1 MKTKIVL
8 KVIYAI
14 ITITIFINFTSCA
27 SDDTN
32 NSEEQNPQS
41 DTSFI
46 SYDVIG
52 NAINGIDFRIPA
64 NNETNLSNVII
75 AGAINP
81 VGFQGILNLTF
92 SSGFGLNDN
101 FKQVTIQA
109 PASVGSHPVGEIQTT
124 NTGIITDLP
133 DYYTIFAFDDA
144 FYDSDNDMDNDV
156 LTDLLSQSI
165 TVQILELETVEIEG
179 LTVLKYVKGT
189 LIGGAIYK
197 AFTSP
202 TTDPQELH
210 HTVNATFEYH
220 LPTE

>member
-8 KVIYAI
+8 KVIYAL
-14 ITITIFINFTSCA
+14 ITITFFINFTSCG

-41 DTSFI
+41 GTSFI

-52 NAINGIDFRIPA
+52 NAVNGIGFRIPA

-81 VGFQGILNLTF
+81 VGLQGTLSLTF

-202 TTDPQELH
+202 TTDPQELY